1 MCGTARHRSWAADSR
16 RKRAGDCREVETFL
30 KPSAVSVADCS
41 LRFRLRQFS
50 SYCGG
55 GSFYLLIKHVSYLTF
70 GSSCIKI
77 SRSVSLGD
85 KITGCGFLIRA
96 HPLVST
102 CACAVR
108 CSIYLVDA
116 ANTPSIL
123 VPMAN

>member
-1 MCGTARHRSWAADSR
+1 MEPHDTEVGQQTAEGRELVTVGRSRRFSSLLRFPLPTARC
-16 RKRAGDCREVETFL
+16 G
-30 KPSAVSVADCS
+30 
-41 LRFRLRQFS
+41 FRLRQFS

-85 KITGCGFLIRA
+85 KITGCGSLIRA